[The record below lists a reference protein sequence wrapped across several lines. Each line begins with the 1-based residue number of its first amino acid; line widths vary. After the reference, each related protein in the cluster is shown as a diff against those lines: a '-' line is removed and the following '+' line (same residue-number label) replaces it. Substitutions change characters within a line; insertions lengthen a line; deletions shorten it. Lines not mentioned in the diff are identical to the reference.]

1 MCLFEAN
8 YECVVAE
15 VEPEFTHNADSAD
28 ISTSVFFFFPGGIV
42 SLSYPTRTN
51 LASVKWAGKLVIIC
65 YFKSLIILPMMP

>member
-28 ISTSVFFFFPGGIV
+28 ISTSVFFFFSWGH
-42 SLSYPTRTN
+42 
-51 LASVKWAGKLVIIC
+51 SVIKLPHQNKPSICEVGWQAGHYLL
-65 YFKSLIILPMMP
+65 F